1 MRLLRVNHEDD
12 AVQCNNNK
20 LVSGST
26 SAFLRSARDFLALT
40 VFADGKAWPTVIFT
54 PSLISTTNLQPFQ
67 PRYGES
73 KLRGKKTICQLE
85 TVKRRK
91 NVRL

>member
-1 MRLLRVNHEDD
+1 MFFPLATQDMRLLRFNHKDD

-40 VFADGKAWPTVIFT
+40 VFADGKAWPSVIFT
-54 PSLISTTNLQPFQ
+54 PSFLEFNDKSPTISTEV
-67 PRYGES
+67 RS
-73 KLRGKKTICQLE
+73 KQVAL
-85 TVKRRK
+85 
-91 NVRL
+91 